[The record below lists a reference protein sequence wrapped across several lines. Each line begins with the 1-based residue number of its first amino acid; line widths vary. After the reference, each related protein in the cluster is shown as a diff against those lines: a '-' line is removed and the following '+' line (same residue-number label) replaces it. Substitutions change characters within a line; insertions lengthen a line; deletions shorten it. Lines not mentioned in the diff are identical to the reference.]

1 MPTVPTTDSP
11 TRGLRGLAE
20 RANPAFA
27 AAVVVLPI
35 AALTAATTTKNL
47 VALTYVHVMA
57 AVLWTGI
64 DLFMGAVLGPV
75 LGGTSP
81 ETRSRFFRTF
91 TPKMTFLMPS
101 IAVVTIAGGITLAR
115 WLGQFPNAAPWL
127 ALLTLATLVPVVT
140 LIGYQFDA
148 LTDRRTLTT
157 LAVVLGGSLA
167 GLWTTLGQFAMLNH
181 WILAALGIVTLLS
194 VLGFGVLLPGEVRI
208 FREIVSAEPDEE
220 LIGAIGM
227 RNAKLAGI
235 QGLLQLS
242 IVFVMV
248 NIRL

>member
-1 MPTVPTTDSP
+1 
-11 TRGLRGLAE
+11 
-20 RANPAFA
+20 
-27 AAVVVLPI
+27 
-35 AALTAATTTKNL
+35 
-47 VALTYVHVMA
+47 MA

-75 LGGTSP
+75 LGGTTP
-81 ETRSRFFRTF
+81 ETRSRFFRKF

-101 IAVVTIAGGITLAR
+101 IALVTVAGGIILAQ

-127 ALLTLATLVPVVT
+127 ALLTLATLTPVIALV
-140 LIGYQFDA
+140 GCEFDA
-148 LTDRRTLTT
+148 LTDRRTL
-157 LAVVLGGSLA
+157 AVLTAVLVGSLA
-167 GLWTTLGQFAMLNH
+167 WLWSTLSKLLMLNP

-194 VLGFGVLLPGEVRI
+194 VLGFGLLLPGELRI
-208 FREIVSAEPDEE
+208 FREIVSENPDEE
-220 LIGAIGM
+220 VIGAIGM

>member
-1 MPTVPTTDSP
+1 MATVTGGE
-11 TRGLRGLAE
+11 RNECGLGGLVE
-20 RANPAFA
+20 LANPAFA
-27 AAVVVLPI
+27 AAVVLIPI
-35 AALTAATTTKNL
+35 AALAAATAAKNL

-81 ETRSRFFRTF
+81 ETRARFFRKF

-101 IAVVTIAGGITLAR
+101 VALVTIAGGITLAR
-115 WLGQFPNAAPWL
+115 WLGQFPNPDPWL
-127 ALLTLATLVPVVT
+127 ALLTLGSLAPVVA
-140 LIGYQFDA
+140 LVGYQFDA
-148 LTDRRTLTT
+148 LTDRRTLGV
-157 LAVVLGGSLA
+157 LAVVVVGSL
-167 GLWTTLGQFAMLNH
+167 GWLLGTLDQFAMLDH
-181 WILAALGIVTLLS
+181 WVLATLVIVTLLS

-208 FREIVSAEPDEE
+208 FREIVSENPDEE
-220 LIGAIGM
+220 LIGDIGM

>member
-1 MPTVPTTDSP
+1 MATANTVDAP

-27 AAVVVLPI
+27 AAVVVIPV
-35 AALTAATTTKNL
+35 AALAAATTSKNL
-47 VALTYVHVMA
+47 VALSYVHVTA

-81 ETRSRFFRTF
+81 ETRARFFRKF

-101 IAVVTIAGGITLAR
+101 IALVTIAGGITLAR

-127 ALLTLATLVPVVT
+127 ALLTLGTLAPVVA
-140 LIGYQFDA
+140 LAGYQFDA
-148 LTDRRTLTT
+148 LTDRRTLAA
-157 LAVVLGGSLA
+157 LAVVTVGSLVWF
-167 GLWTTLGQFAMLNH
+167 WTTLDQFAMLDH
-181 WILAALGIVTLLS
+181 WIVAALGIVTLLS

-208 FREIVSAEPDEE
+208 YREIVSANPDEE
-220 LIGAIGM
+220 LIGDIGM

>member
-1 MPTVPTTDSP
+1 MATAPSP
-11 TRGLRGLAE
+11 DTGARGLRGLAD

-27 AAVVVLPI
+27 AAVVVLPV
-35 AALTAATTTKNL
+35 AALVGAVTSKNL

-81 ETRSRFFRTF
+81 ETRSRFFRKF
-91 TPKMTFLMPS
+91 TPKMTFLMPVM
-101 IAVVTIAGGITLAR
+101 ALVTIGGGITLAQ
-115 WLGQFPNAAPWL
+115 WLGKFPNPAPWF
-127 ALLTLATLVPVVT
+127 ALLTLATLGPVVP
-140 LIGYQFDA
+140 LIGAQFGA
-148 LTDRRTLTT
+148 LRDRRTVGAFVVVVGASAAW
-157 LAVVLGGSLA
+157 LASTA
-167 GLWTTLGQFAMLNH
+167 GQLVMLNH

-194 VLGFGVLLPGEVRI
+194 VLGFGVLLPGELRI
-208 FREIVSAEPDEE
+208 YREIVSAEPDEA
-220 LIGAIGM
+220 LIGEIGM
-227 RNAKLAGI
+227 RNAKLSGI

>member
-1 MPTVPTTDSP
+1 MATATTADA
-11 TRGLRGLAE
+11 TNRGLRGLAD

-27 AAVVVLPI
+27 AAVVVIPV
-35 AALTAATTTKNL
+35 AALATAMTTQNL

-101 IAVVTIAGGITLAR
+101 IAVVTIAGGIVLAQ
-115 WLGQFPNAAPWL
+115 WLGQFPNTAPWL
-127 ALLTLATLVPVVT
+127 ALLTLATLAPVVA
-140 LIGYQFDA
+140 LVGHQFDTLA
-148 LTDRRTLTT
+148 DRRTLTV
-157 LAVVLGGSLA
+157 LSVVVVGSLA
-167 GLWTTLGQFAMLNH
+167 WLWRTLEQLVMLNH

-208 FREIVSAEPDEE
+208 FREIVSENPDEE
-220 LIGAIGM
+220 LIGDIGM